1 MPTTEQRR
9 AHYDT
14 FVTRV
19 VDLCAIKPIRND
31 LRSGRGRPVEE
42 CDRMQPHLI
51 RHIAGHG
58 ARRAHY
64 TTASLIALHRDLET
78 PYTPRRPAQHTATPP
93 GPGDGPTAPQAA
105 PDGQDRPTPAVGTEG
120 QDHPNQTGPE
130 STATPISPEH
140 AAARQW
146 RTRPNLGTSLA
157 LAVHRHGFD
166 APRMTDRLRLLT
178 RLSTSQLHPRLW
190 SLTTHLNARDAARL
204 DFAVLLEDLTWWDDD
219 RPQITTRWR
228 ESYFLTL
235 HAHTPDEDH

>member
-1 MPTTEQRR
+1 M
-9 AHYDT
+9 
-14 FVTRV
+14 
-19 VDLCAIKPIRND
+19 
-31 LRSGRGRPVEE
+31 RP
-42 CDRMQPHLI
+42 D
-51 RHIAGHG
+51 
-58 ARRAHY
+58 
-64 TTASLIALHRDLET
+64 
-78 PYTPRRPAQHTATPP
+78 ATPP
-93 GPGDGPTAPQAA
+93 HPPHRRTRSTPRPLHHRKPHRPPPRPRNPLHPPPPRTAHRNTPPPRGPAHPPPRPPPTTGPTAPQAA